1 MSLFDI
7 HVRPVND
14 IGYCSGRSIFNKH
27 PQIIIII
34 IIIIIINTRFTTIQ
48 FEYLNS
54 TKFSGTGCLTDME
67 VDRIPLIQN
76 QLLVIA

>member
-1 MSLFDI
+1 MSIFDI

-14 IGYCSGRSIFNKH
+14 IGYCSDRSIFNEQ

-34 IIIIIINTRFTTIQ
+34 IINTKFTTIQ

-67 VDRIPLIQN
+67 VNRIPLIQN
-76 QLLVIA
+76 QFLVIA